1 MGDGGQVQHRVR
13 RAAERHID
21 RLGVVEGG
29 GRHDIARTDILL
41 DELHDLHARVLGK
54 AQARG
59 VDGGDGAVAA
69 QRHANGLGQAV
80 HGVGG
85 VHARAAA
92 AGGAGV
98 FRIVEDACL
107 IELPGVIGA
116 DGLEHVAQAGAAAV
130 RKTAREH
137 RPARDKDR
145 RDVEPR
151 RGHQQAGDVFVA
163 VGDHDQTV
171 ELVGHDHGF
180 GGVGDQVAGDEGI
193 LHADVPHGD
202 AVAHGDGR
210 EHDGRAARGA
220 DTGLDGLGDLVE
232 VHVAGDNL
240 VIRADHADQRAR
252 QLLVRIA
259 QGIQKAA
266 VRRALHAGFDLLRTH
281 GFLLSCGPWGRCI
294 LSWRQC
300 RGPCRRPRSCCG
312 AAPRRRSP
320 SDAWPAGHAWS

>member
-1 MGDGGQVQHRVR
+1 MNDLLIAVFDVREVFAHGLAGNGHEGGVEQVRARQLLHDGPDAARLLQILHERVARGGEVTEVRRFLTDLIDHVQIQLDTSFVGDGGQVQHRVR

-98 FRIVEDACL
+98 FRIVGDACL

-116 DGLEHVAQAGAAAV
+116 DGLEHVAQA
-130 RKTAREH
+130 
-137 RPARDKDR
+137 
-145 RDVEPR
+145 
-151 RGHQQAGDVFVA
+151 
-163 VGDHDQTV
+163 
-171 ELVGHDHGF
+171 
-180 GGVGDQVAGDEGI
+180 
-193 LHADVPHGD
+193 
-202 AVAHGDGR
+202 
-210 EHDGRAARGA
+210 
-220 DTGLDGLGDLVE
+220 
-232 VHVAGDNL
+232 
-240 VIRADHADQRAR
+240 
-252 QLLVRIA
+252 
-259 QGIQKAA
+259 
-266 VRRALHAGFDLLRTH
+266 
-281 GFLLSCGPWGRCI
+281 
-294 LSWRQC
+294 
-300 RGPCRRPRSCCG
+300 
-312 AAPRRRSP
+312 
-320 SDAWPAGHAWS
+320 